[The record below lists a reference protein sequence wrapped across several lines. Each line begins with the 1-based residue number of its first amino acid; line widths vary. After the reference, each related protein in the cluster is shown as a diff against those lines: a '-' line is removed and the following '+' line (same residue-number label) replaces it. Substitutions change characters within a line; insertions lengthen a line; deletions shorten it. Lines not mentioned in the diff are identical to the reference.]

1 MASPMTPSHVV
12 IAYDA
17 TKDRGGHELKLTID
31 AVQLRGDILRAGDT
45 IVVLGVLHKVV
56 HPSKCST
63 KCPNGFYYLF
73 SRIRSLCTLNEM
85 KSFYSG
91 FGKNIDLWISSPC
104 LAIKMHKQ
112 SRLVF

>member
-31 AVQLRGDILRAGDT
+31 AVQLRGDILRSGDT

-73 SRIRSLCTLNEM
+73 SRIRSLCTLHEM

-104 LAIKMHKQ
+104 LAMKMHKQ

>member
-1 MASPMTPSHVV
+1 MTPSHVV

-73 SRIRSLCTLNEM
+73 SLNEM

-104 LAIKMHKQ
+104 LAIKIHKQ